1 MKSNFTYNIMQ
12 QAIREGYTTLLIES
26 ETNYYVL
33 WEKVKR
39 ELIQDNR
46 KRKIEELFPDL
57 KIKK

>member
-1 MKSNFTYNIMQ
+1 MQ

>member
-1 MKSNFTYNIMQ
+1 MKSNFTYNIML
-12 QAIREGYTTLLIES
+12 QAIREGYTTLLIEG
-26 ETNYYVL
+26 ETNYDLL

-46 KRKIEELFPDL
+46 KRKIEEVFPDL